1 MWVSKLKRET
11 AYLTMES
18 EIYALSH
25 CCRDL
30 FPLMGMVGEIG
41 KSVGMPTKDL
51 TSMHV
56 SVYKD
61 NSDVLILAQTVLP

>member
-1 MWVSKLKRET
+1 M
-11 AYLTMES
+11 
-18 EIYALSH
+18 
-25 CCRDL
+25 D
-30 FPLMGMVGEIG
+30 MVGEIG